1 MGVRFSDEGTN
12 EEIMEKINIRRELI
26 NRAVEIGASID
37 LKNDTNEEIEAKIE
51 WKKAALEAMGIGAE
65 IEETDTLEEILEK
78 HNKKILLNQEALEL
92 KIDVQYKTAEL
103 GNRILAKYVLP
114 YRYFFLTMKVKY
126 VYIKLNER

>member
-1 MGVRFSDEGTN
+1 LEEEAFAMGVRFSDEDTN
-12 EEIMEKINIRRELI
+12 EEIREKINIRRELI

-114 YRYFFLTMKVKY
+114 YRYFFLD
-126 VYIKLNER
+126 NES

>member
-1 MGVRFSDEGTN
+1 MGVRFSDEDTN
-12 EEIMEKINIRRELI
+12 EEIREKINIRRELI

-78 HNKKILLNQEALEL
+78 HNNKILLNQEALEL

-114 YRYFFLTMKVKY
+114 YRYFFLD
-126 VYIKLNER
+126 NES

>member
-1 MGVRFSDEGTN
+1 MEEEAFAMGVRFSDEDTN
-12 EEIMEKINIRRELI
+12 EEIREKINIRRELI

-114 YRYFFLTMKVKY
+114 YRYFFLD
-126 VYIKLNER
+126 NES

>member
-1 MGVRFSDEGTN
+1 MGVRFSDEDTN
-12 EEIMEKINIRRELI
+12 EEIREKINIRRELI

-114 YRYFFLTMKVKY
+114 YRYFFLD
-126 VYIKLNER
+126 NES

>member
-1 MGVRFSDEGTN
+1 MGVRFSDEDTN
-12 EEIMEKINIRRELI
+12 EEIREKINVRRELI

-114 YRYFFLTMKVKY
+114 YRYFFLD
-126 VYIKLNER
+126 NES

>member
-1 MGVRFSDEGTN
+1 MGVRFSDEDTN
-12 EEIMEKINIRRELI
+12 EEIREKINIRRELI

-37 LKNDTNEEIEAKIE
+37 LKNDTNEDIEAKIE

-114 YRYFFLTMKVKY
+114 YRYFFLD
-126 VYIKLNER
+126 NES

>member
-1 MGVRFSDEGTN
+1 MGVRFSDEDTN
-12 EEIMEKINIRRELI
+12 EEIREKINVRRELI

-78 HNKKILLNQEALEL
+78 HNNKILLNQEALEL
-92 KIDVQYKTAEL
+92 KIDVQYKTTEL

-114 YRYFFLTMKVKY
+114 YRYFFLD
-126 VYIKLNER
+126 NES

>member
-1 MGVRFSDEGTN
+1 MGVRFSDEDTN
-12 EEIMEKINIRRELI
+12 EEIREKINVRRELI

-78 HNKKILLNQEALEL
+78 HNNKILLNQEALEL

-114 YRYFFLTMKVKY
+114 YRYFFLD
-126 VYIKLNER
+126 NES

>member
-1 MGVRFSDEGTN
+1 MGVRFSDEDTN
-12 EEIMEKINIRRELI
+12 EEIREKINIRRELI

-78 HNKKILLNQEALEL
+78 HNNKILLNQEALEL
-92 KIDVQYKTAEL
+92 KIDVQYKTTEL

-114 YRYFFLTMKVKY
+114 YRYFFLD
-126 VYIKLNER
+126 NES

>member
-1 MGVRFSDEGTN
+1 LEEEAFAMGVRFSDEDTN
-12 EEIMEKINIRRELI
+12 EEIREKINIRRELI
-26 NRAVEIGASID
+26 NRAVEIGASIY

-114 YRYFFLTMKVKY
+114 YRYFFLD
-126 VYIKLNER
+126 NES